1 MSNPL
6 DDIVPARHRRRVY
19 ALLALL
25 ALGLAAYKAAEG
37 DWLEFA
43 SYVLG
48 MLGFGTATSNTHDE

>member
-19 ALLALL
+19 VLLALL